1 MNQSDIESLLPE
13 NFRRTLVPG
22 SPLSA
27 LLQVMEDLHA
37 PVERALANPAGLL
50 SAYEAP
56 VPFVFLL
63 AGFMDI
69 ERFLP
74 QGRATERSPAA
85 PIEPSPGIGRLREW
99 IRGAPEMSRWRGT
112 ARGLTLMLE
121 TATGLQP
128 YRVLEN
134 VLDET
139 GLPRPFHIRIVAP
152 AGALPHRSLID
163 AILEQEKPVFVTH
176 ELCFESA

>member
-1 MNQSDIESLLPE
+1 MKQSDIEALLPE
-13 NFRRTLVPG
+13 TFRRTLAPG

-37 PVERALANPAGLL
+37 PVEQALADPAALL
-50 SAYEAP
+50 SPYQAP
-56 VPFVFLL
+56 VPFVFML
-63 AGFMDI
+63 AHFMDV

-74 QGRATERSPAA
+74 QARDPQGLATAA
-85 PIEPSPGIGRLREW
+85 IPPSTGIGRLREW
-99 IRGAPEMSRWRGT
+99 VRGAPEMSRWRGT

-128 YRVLEN
+128 YGVLED
-134 VLDET
+134 VVDEA
-139 GLPRPFHIRIVAP
+139 GIPRPFHIRIVAP
-152 AGALPHRSLID
+152 VAALPHRALLD
-163 AILEQEKPVFVTH
+163 TILEQEKPVFVTH